1 MQKRKIHH
9 YLNWLKNIKP
19 VYLAILTIISLFIC
33 IYALRAN
40 NEHMIKL
47 RAQVY
52 AADQNSGD
60 ISGTLRNL
68 QAYVT
73 AHMNTNLSSGPN
85 AVYPPIQLENT
96 YKRLVGQAGQ
106 QTSTDNSKLYS
117 DAENYCQ
124 SQVPNG
130 FSGRYRIPCI
140 ENYVNTHSLK
150 QISIEQALYEF
161 DFISPSWSPD
171 LAGWSLFATIFFAI
185 SFLASLIFNW
195 WYKRNLA

>member
-96 YKRLVGQAGQ
+96 YKRLVDQAGQ

-124 SQVPNG
+124 TQVPNG